1 MPTLPE
7 YRDNLTRQAWEAHA
21 KGDEATAQLL
31 HRIATELREVTHG

>member
-21 KGDEATAQLL
+21 KGDEVTAQLL
-31 HRIATELREVTHG
+31 HRIATELREVTP